1 MDCREDGH
9 RMEQDD
15 DNMSAVS
22 YESSITGDS
31 IHHYHEPTHQHP
43 HHHHHHLQHRYQQ
56 LTLTRSSS
64 SSSSSASSAPSP
76 LLSPTSSSSH
86 SFNGSNTVGLS
97 PPGQS
102 LHHHQNS
109 TSLSPAHAQVGHFNS
124 QLPGSPPMHPILSPS
139 AVMPVPTPPAV
150 AAPSISTGHHQ
161 HAHPQM
167 HHLPQ
172 SAASFQLAAQ
182 HHAQQL
188 STWRYKEQLGARLRG
203 KQEALEFMIHR
214 LAMNDDMWKVV
225 DLEEYTLENP
235 DVVITDKHVHDLA
248 CALRTN
254 SGSQSAASFQLA
266 AQHHAQQLSTW
277 RYKEQL
283 GARLRG
289 KQEALEF
296 MIHRLAMNDDMW
308 KVVDLEEYTLENP
321 DVVITDKHVHD
332 LACALRTNTKIV
344 AIRLPECEGLV
355 TWNALWPFFESLKHN
370 KSVTR
375 VFVSS
380 SGKIFGHVVSV
391 FLTNSILG
399 FFDCNYTIRT
409 LGSFSKA
416 ATLKKDIRV
425 SLNRNILHHYVPK
438 KVSLLRRLW
447 HLKVSSQHALKGAG
461 NDALSLLFE
470 FDEHLQ
476 MIRSIAKGKGMRVPN
491 VLGADPCSPKMSFV
505 ATSED
510 LDDDCEFDM
519 EEHDCSCGEYTSQP
533 SSRLGKRPFDL
544 QDVDID
550 PEYRRPTTKR
560 SKTYGD
566 DA

>member
-167 HHLPQ
+167 HHLP
-172 SAASFQLAAQ
+172 
-182 HHAQQL
+182 
-188 STWRYKEQLGARLRG
+188 
-203 KQEALEFMIHR
+203 
-214 LAMNDDMWKVV
+214 
-225 DLEEYTLENP
+225 
-235 DVVITDKHVHDLA
+235 
-248 CALRTN
+248 
-254 SGSQSAASFQLA
+254 QSAASFQLA